1 MKLADLRKLSVK
13 KQFRIRF
20 VLPNGMECVVNEHGL
35 AQVPA
40 LRAIP
45 DFNLEQALAEVGHF
59 SLEALA
65 TDPKKG
71 ARPQILSRDQLAAMA
86 SDGGPEAPH
95 EDHDE

>member
-45 DFNLEQALAEVGHF
+45 DFNLEEALAEVGRF

-65 TDPKKG
+65 ADPKKDV
-71 ARPQILSRDQLAAMA
+71 RPQILSRDQLAAMV
-86 SDGGPEAPH
+86 SDGGPEVAH